1 MTWGFVT
8 CGPNEALVV
17 SGCCY
22 NKPLLV
28 PGGRAFVWPWIQSVQ
43 RISLN
48 TMTLQV
54 ESPTVY
60 TSQGVPISVTG
71 IAQVKIQGQ
80 NEEMLLTACEQF
92 LGKPEH
98 EIQHIALVTLEG
110 HQRAIM
116 GSMTVEEI
124 YKDRKKF
131 SKQVFEVASS
141 DLVNMGITVVSYTLK
156 DIRDEEASSVTGTR
170 KSHLGPDEGNTVAA
184 ASLGYLKSLGMAR
197 TAEVKRD
204 ARIGEAEA
212 RRDATIKEAIAEEE
226 RMASRFLNDTEIAKA
241 QRDFELKKAAYD
253 VEVQTKK
260 AEAELAYE
268 LQAAKTKQRIK
279 EEQMQIRVIERT
291 QEIAVQEQEIQRRE
305 RELEA
310 TIRRPA
316 EAEKYRLEKLAEAN
330 RHRVVLEA
338 EAEAEAIRVRGEAE
352 AFAVEAKGKAEAEQ
366 MKKKADAWKEYREA
380 AMVDMLLETLPKVAA
395 EVAAPLSQAKKV
407 TMVSSGNGPVGA
419 AKLTGEVLDIVSRVP
434 EVVRNLTGVDI
445 IKSVH
450 AA

>member
-22 NKPLLV
+22 MKPLLV
-28 PGGRAFVWPWIQSVQ
+28 PGGRAFVWPSIQQVQ

-54 ESPTVY
+54 ESPCVY

-71 IAQVKIQGQ
+71 IAQVKVQGQ
-80 NEEMLLTACEQF
+80 NEDMLLTACEQF
-92 LGKPEH
+92 LGKTES
-98 EIQHIALVTLEG
+98 EINHIALVTLEG

-141 DLVNMGITVVSYTLK
+141 DLANMGITVVSYTIK
-156 DIRDEEASSVTGTR
+156 DLRDEE
-170 KSHLGPDEGNTVAA
+170 
-184 ASLGYLKSLGMAR
+184 GYLRSLGMAR

-212 RRDATIKEAIAEEE
+212 RAEAHIKEAIAEEQ
-226 RMASRFLNDTEIAKA
+226 RMAARFLNDTDIAKA

-260 AEAELAYE
+260 AEAEMAYE

-279 EEQMQIRVIERT
+279 EEQMQVKVIERT
-291 QEIAVQEQEIQRRE
+291 QEIAVQEQEILRRE

-316 EAEKYRLEKLAEAN
+316 EAEKFRMEKLAEAN
-330 RHRVVLEA
+330 KQRVVMEA
-338 EAEAEAIRVRGEAE
+338 EAEAESIKIRGEAE
-352 AFAVEAKGKAEAEQ
+352 AFAIAAKAKAEAEQ
-366 MKKKADAWKEYREA
+366 MAQKAEAYREYREA
-380 AMVDMLLETLPKVAA
+380 AMVEMLLDTLPKVAA
-395 EVAAPLSQAKKV
+395 EVAAPLSQAKKI
-407 TMVSSGNGPVGA
+407 TMISSGQGDIGA
-419 AKLTGEVLDIVSRVP
+419 AKLTGEILQIINTVP
-434 EVVRNLTGVDI
+434 ELVKSMTGVDI
-445 IKSVH
+445 SRSVH
-450 AA
+450 AG

>member
-22 NKPLLV
+22 MKPLLV
-28 PGGRAFVWPWIQSVQ
+28 PGGRAFVWPTIQQVQ

-54 ESPTVY
+54 ESPCVY

-71 IAQVKIQGQ
+71 IAQVKVQGQ
-80 NEEMLLTACEQF
+80 NEDMLLTACEQF
-92 LGKPEH
+92 LGKTEA
-98 EIQHIALVTLEG
+98 EINHIALVTLEG

-141 DLVNMGITVVSYTLK
+141 DLANMGITVVSYTIK
-156 DIRDEEASSVTGTR
+156 DLRDEEGDS
-170 KSHLGPDEGNTVAA
+170 K
-184 ASLGYLKSLGMAR
+184 GYLRSLGMAR

-212 RRDATIKEAIAEEE
+212 RAEAHIKEAIAEEQ
-226 RMASRFLNDTEIAKA
+226 RMAARFLNDTDIAKA

-260 AEAELAYE
+260 AEAEMAYE

-279 EEQMQIRVIERT
+279 EEQMQVKVIERT
-291 QEIAVQEQEIQRRE
+291 QEIAVQEQEILRRE
-305 RELEA
+305 KELEA
-310 TIRRPA
+310 TVRRPA
-316 EAEKYRLEKLAEAN
+316 EAEKFRLEKLAEAN
-330 RHRVVLEA
+330 KQRVVMEA
-338 EAEAEAIRVRGEAE
+338 EAEAESIKIRGEAE
-352 AFAVEAKGKAEAEQ
+352 AFAIAAKAKAEAEQ
-366 MKKKADAWKEYREA
+366 MAQKADAWREYREA
-380 AMVDMLLETLPKVAA
+380 AMVEMLLDTLPKVAA
-395 EVAAPLSQAKKV
+395 EVAAPLSQAKKI
-407 TMVSSGNGPVGA
+407 TMVSSGQGDIGA
-419 AKLTGEVLDIVSRVP
+419 AKLTGEVLQIVNKVP
-434 EVVRNLTGVDI
+434 ELVKNITGVDI
-445 IKSVH
+445 ARSVH
-450 AA
+450 AG

>member
-1 MTWGFVT
+1 MAWGFVT

-22 NKPLLV
+22 MKPLLV
-28 PGGRAFVWPWIQSVQ
+28 PGGRAFVWPTIQQVQ

-54 ESPTVY
+54 ESPCVY

-80 NEEMLLTACEQF
+80 NEDMLLTACEQF
-92 LGKPEH
+92 LGKPES
-98 EIQHIALVTLEG
+98 EIRHIALVTLEG

-141 DLVNMGITVVSYTLK
+141 DLANMGISVVSYTIK
-156 DIRDEEASSVTGTR
+156 DIRDEEGDS
-170 KSHLGPDEGNTVAA
+170 K
-184 ASLGYLKSLGMAR
+184 GYLKSLGMAR

-212 RRDATIKEAIAEEE
+212 RCDAQIKEAIAEEQ

-241 QRDFELKKAAYD
+241 QRDFEIKKAAYD

-260 AEAELAYE
+260 AEAEMAYE

-279 EEQMQIRVIERT
+279 EEQMQVKVIERT
-291 QEIAVQEQEIQRRE
+291 QEIAVQQQEIQRRE
-305 RELEA
+305 KELEA
-310 TIRRPA
+310 TVRRPA
-316 EAEKYRLEKLAEAN
+316 EAEKYRLEKIAEAN
-330 RHRVVLEA
+330 KMRIVMEA
-338 EAEAEAIRVRGEAE
+338 EAEAESIKIRGEAE
-352 AFAVEAKGKAEAEQ
+352 AFAIATKAKAEAEQ
-366 MKKKADAWKEYREA
+366 MAQKAEAWREYREA
-380 AMVDMLLETLPKVAA
+380 AMVEMLLDTLPKVAA
-395 EVAAPLSQAKKV
+395 EVAAPLSQAKKI
-407 TMVSSGNGPVGA
+407 TMVSSGQGEIGA
-419 AKLTGEVLDIVSRVP
+419 AKLTGEVLQIVNKVP
-434 EVVRNLTGVDI
+434 ELVKNITGVDI
-445 IKSVH
+445 ARSVH

>member
-22 NKPLLV
+22 MKPLLV
-28 PGGRAFVWPWIQSVQ
+28 PGGRAFVWPSIQQVQ

-54 ESPTVY
+54 ESPCVY

-71 IAQVKIQGQ
+71 IAQVKVQGQ
-80 NEEMLLTACEQF
+80 NEDMLLTACEQF
-92 LGKPEH
+92 LGKTEA
-98 EIQHIALVTLEG
+98 EINHIALVTLEG

-141 DLVNMGITVVSYTLK
+141 DLANMGITVVSYTIK
-156 DIRDEEASSVTGTR
+156 DLRDEEGDS
-170 KSHLGPDEGNTVAA
+170 K
-184 ASLGYLKSLGMAR
+184 GYLKSLGMAR

-212 RRDATIKEAIAEEE
+212 RAEAHIKEAIAEEQ
-226 RMASRFLNDTEIAKA
+226 RMAARFLNDTDIAKA

-260 AEAELAYE
+260 AEAEMAYE

-279 EEQMQIRVIERT
+279 EEQMQVKVIERT

-316 EAEKYRLEKLAEAN
+316 EAEKFRLEKLAEAN
-330 RHRVVLEA
+330 KQRVVMEA
-338 EAEAEAIRVRGEAE
+338 EAEAESIKIRGEAE
-352 AFAVEAKGKAEAEQ
+352 AFAISAKAKAEAEQ
-366 MKKKADAWKEYREA
+366 MAQKAEAWREYREA
-380 AMVDMLLETLPKVAA
+380 AMVEMLLDTLPKVAA
-395 EVAAPLSQAKKV
+395 EVAAPLSQAKKI
-407 TMVSSGNGPVGA
+407 TMVSSGQGEIGA
-419 AKLTGEVLDIVSRVP
+419 AKLTGEILQIVNKVP
-434 EVVRNLTGVDI
+434 ELVKNITGVDI
-445 IKSVH
+445 ARSVH
-450 AA
+450 AG